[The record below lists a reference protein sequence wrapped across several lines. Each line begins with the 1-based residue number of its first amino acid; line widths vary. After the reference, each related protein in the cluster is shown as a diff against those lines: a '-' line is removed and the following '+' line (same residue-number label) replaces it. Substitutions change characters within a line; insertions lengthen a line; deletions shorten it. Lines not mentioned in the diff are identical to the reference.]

1 MSITSQVCIL
11 PLNLAILT
19 CTWVRHLGDG
29 GSNGGDV
36 TVHICVLGCSCMVL
50 LWVVGRPATI
60 HRCTDTSGYFL
71 PRYEYCIL
79 NKLSQYLR
87 YIYVCLN
94 KEWKALS
101 SMQGAFSN
109 KLMRKIHAEQ
119 CLALYFKMAE
129 TTNVCVLPTR
139 LVSCTD
145 FRAHE
150 QDTRRQACF
159 VVM

>member
-60 HRCTDTSGYFL
+60 HRDIFL
-71 PRYEYCIL
+71 PRYEYHIL
-79 NKLSQYLR
+79 NKLSCN
-87 YIYVCLN
+87 IYDTFTYASTKNGKHCL
-94 KEWKALS
+94 
-101 SMQGAFSN
+101 
-109 KLMRKIHAEQ
+109 Q
-119 CLALYFKMAE
+119 CRAIFQ
-129 TTNVCVLPTR
+129 TN
-139 LVSCTD
+139 
-145 FRAHE
+145 
-150 QDTRRQACF
+150 
-159 VVM
+159 